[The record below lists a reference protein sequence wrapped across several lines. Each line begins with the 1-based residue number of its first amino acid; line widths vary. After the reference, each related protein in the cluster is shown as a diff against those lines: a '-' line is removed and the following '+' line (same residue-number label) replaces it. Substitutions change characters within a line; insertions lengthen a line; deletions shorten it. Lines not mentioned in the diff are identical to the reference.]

1 MFLPTRLPPL
11 PLHLENFGQQNTT
24 TVASAT
30 LTQSMQPFSHMV
42 SQNMISN
49 LAATGTSSQEQ
60 QMALLQGMNQS
71 QLGVPNQQFPQQ
83 NPYPNRWFR
92 MSLGDSQ
99 QSPLDPFALP
109 VASTMPDAAACATIR
124 QSTMPPMSFLANHQP
139 LMNPLLTTSFSSN
152 SHAADDDPFEPVPL
166 LEDISRRH
174 SQGK

>member
-11 PLHLENFGQQNTT
+11 PLHLENFGQQDTT

-30 LTQSMQPFSHMV
+30 LSQSMQPFSHMV

-49 LAATGTSSQEQ
+49 LTATGTSSQEQ

-109 VASTMPDAAACATIR
+109 VASTMPDAAASATIR
-124 QSTMPPMSFLANHQP
+124 QFRQQDPTTRDHGNQLPRSTSRGRSAPPPPNGSKGRIHCSSF
-139 LMNPLLTTSFSSN
+139 
-152 SHAADDDPFEPVPL
+152 DGW
-166 LEDISRRH
+166 R
-174 SQGK
+174 